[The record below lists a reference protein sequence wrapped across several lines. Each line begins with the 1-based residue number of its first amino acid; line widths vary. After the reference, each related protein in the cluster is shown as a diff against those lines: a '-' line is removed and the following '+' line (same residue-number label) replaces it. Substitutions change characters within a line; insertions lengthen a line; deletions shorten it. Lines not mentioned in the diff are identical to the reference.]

1 MQYRN
6 TKQKTTIL
14 NAIDTYG
21 HVTVEELKEILH
33 NNNEDVSIATIYRN
47 LNILAE
53 EGKIKKVFSE
63 DKAVFETIKKTHYHF
78 ECQLCHKIIDIDPSL
93 INIKINHS
101 ITGVTKKDLFLY
113 GICDECKNKE
123 NN

>member
-53 EGKIKKVFSE
+53 EGKIKKVFS
-63 DKAVFETIKKTHYHF
+63 A
-78 ECQLCHKIIDIDPSL
+78 
-93 INIKINHS
+93 
-101 ITGVTKKDLFLY
+101 
-113 GICDECKNKE
+113 
-123 NN
+123 

>member
-6 TKQKTTIL
+6 TKQKLTIL

-21 HVTVEELKEILH
+21 HVTIEELKEILH

-47 LNILAE
+47 LTILTE

-63 DKAVFETIKKTHYHF
+63 DKAVYETIKKTHYHF
-78 ECQLCHKIIDIDPSL
+78 ECQNCHRIIDIDPSL

-101 ITGVTKKDLFLY
+101 IAGVTKKDLFLY
-113 GICDECKNKE
+113 GICDECKENK
-123 NN
+123 N